1 MEQSFSFRWIKLG
14 IGLVFLLGSSLLPNL
29 YLIIALGGIALM
41 TAFASFGN
49 YDYRGVPSKM
59 PYKIVRYVLAAF
71 LLALAM
77 IQIYV
82 EVAMPNTVHY
92 TPYST
97 VIDIALIAYLL
108 MYKPSNSSTGRKII
122 KIAGYTAILIGVNS
136 LQDSQK
142 FVEHLTYSGMEIN
155 WGAILTS
162 SLVMIVGIVLLIYS
176 TRRSC

>member
-41 TAFASFGN
+41 TAFASFEN